1 MLCQSMAPWSWLQ
14 AATLRTD
21 PRPQDVAASWAAG
34 SCDAMCWGPVENGF
48 WWLMSPL
55 LDQWRWYHF
64 SDKYPYK
71 PIWASHALA
80 CFFRIQCGGPK
91 ESDHNLEAIGNA
103 MSNCGEQGVSK
114 GLKKTV
120 PHETD
125 LPKQGPWSRVNLGPF
140 KHKGVSWISTRK
152 GLLTLKNGTIHDFKA
167 KHLSKKCWTL
177 ETKMNMG
184 RMLHKI
190 QNM

>member
-1 MLCQSMAPWSWLQ
+1 MLCQSMAPRSWLQ

-71 PIWASHALA
+71 PIWTSHALA

-91 ESDHNLEAIGNA
+91 EADHNLEAFGNT
-103 MSNCGEQGVSK
+103 MNNCGEQGVSK
-114 GLKKTV
+114 GLKKQFLMKQIF
-120 PHETD
+120 PSRD
-125 LPKQGPWSRVNLGPF
+125 LG
-140 KHKGVSWISTRK
+140 
-152 GLLTLKNGTIHDFKA
+152 A
-167 KHLSKKCWTL
+167 EWTL
-177 ETKMNMG
+177 DRSNTKEY
-184 RMLHKI
+184 LECLQEKDSWH
-190 QNM
+190 

>member
-1 MLCQSMAPWSWLQ
+1 
-14 AATLRTD
+14 
-21 PRPQDVAASWAAG
+21 
-34 SCDAMCWGPVENGF
+34 
-48 WWLMSPL
+48 
-55 LDQWRWYHF
+55 
-64 SDKYPYK
+64 
-71 PIWASHALA
+71 
-80 CFFRIQCGGPK
+80 
-91 ESDHNLEAIGNA
+91 
-103 MSNCGEQGVSK
+103 
-114 GLKKTV
+114 
-120 PHETD
+120 
-125 LPKQGPWSRVNLGPF
+125 VNLGPF